1 MKKKKTLSIL
11 LAGTLLIGSLGACA
25 PARQQ
30 PAPAEQAAPVTPATP
45 TPTPTPDAPVT
56 AANGG
61 ATGSLI
67 IATENE
73 TPSIAPARHAST
85 AAAFKNSMTHNGLFR
100 IDYETLDPLPDLVA
114 SWRAI
119 SDVLFEFTIHS
130 GIYFHNGDYMTA
142 ADVVASLYYVKNYPE
157 AALAQRSVVRAEVVD
172 TYTLTIYTETPN
184 SIFFFDLAH
193 QGNSIMPLSLIEGG
207 HDFTANPV
215 GSGPYIFQEWRSGDS
230 LTFTAF
236 DNYFDTA
243 RAPRIR
249 DITWRVI
256 PEGAS
261 RTIALE
267 MNEVDYIVEV
277 ATMDIPRLQAEPGIE
292 VFMRTA
298 TQHNALL
305 INNDNPFFADIN
317 VRRALDMAID
327 KDAVVEV
334 GMAGFG
340 IPIYNQ
346 VPINFPGVSFENEN
360 SFDPE
365 GARALLAESGIN
377 PGDISFS
384 IIASN
389 DARARM
395 VEVIQSNLADIGI
408 DVYVVRMD
416 LASFLSI
423 TSEGD
428 YEAAIG
434 NFAPT
439 NLLAYMVG
447 MLHSGSIGG
456 QNRNR
461 IYHPEM
467 TALIDQAVIT
477 IDADARLALFEE
489 ITKLANEH
497 TGMVP
502 LFQGMI
508 IRAFNSNLAV
518 PETSPAGALHINMM
532 YWQ

>member
-1 MKKKKTLSIL
+1 MKMKKALSM
-11 LAGTLLIGSLGACA
+11 LLIGALLVGTLSACT
-25 PARQQ
+25 PAQQ
-30 PAPAEQAAPVTPATP
+30 VQPVTPQPEPAAPVTPAAPALETP
-45 TPTPTPDAPVT
+45 AP
-56 AANGG
+56 APEEG

-100 IDYETLDPLPDLVA
+100 VDYDTLEPLPDLIE

-119 SDVLFEFTIHS
+119 SDVLFEFTLRQD
-130 GIYFHNGDYMTA
+130 IYFHNGDHMTA
-142 ADVVASLYYVKNYPE
+142 EDVVASLYYVKNYPE
-157 AALAQRSVVRAEVVD
+157 AALAQRSIVRAEVVD

-184 SIFFFDLAH
+184 SILFFDLAH
-193 QGNSIMPLSLIEGG
+193 QGNSIMPLSLIESG

-215 GSGPYIFQEWRSGDS
+215 GSGPFIFQEWRSGDS

-243 RAPRIR
+243 RASRIR

-267 MNEVDYIVEV
+267 MGEVDYIVEV
-277 ATMDIPRLQAEPGIE
+277 ATMDIPRLEAEPGID

-305 INNDNPFFADIN
+305 INNENPIFSDIN
-317 VRRALDMAID
+317 IRRALDMAID

-334 GMAGFG
+334 GMAGFA

-365 GARALLAESGIN
+365 GAKALLAESGIN

-416 LASFLSI
+416 LASFLAI

-447 MLHSGSIGG
+447 MLHSGAIGG

-461 IYHPEM
+461 IDHPEM
-467 TALIDQAVIT
+467 TALIDQAVVT

>member
-1 MKKKKTLSIL
+1 MKKIVYLAVVLTFIMGVLS
-11 LAGTLLIGSLGACA
+11 ACA
-25 PARQQ
+25 QPQQ
-30 PAPAEQAAPVTPATP
+30 QTEQPQTAPTEQVTTAAPAPEVVTPPPALQ
-45 TPTPTPDAPVT
+45 
-56 AANGG
+56 G
-61 ATGSLI
+61 ASGSLI

-100 IDYETLDPLPDLVA
+100 ICYDTLDPLPDLVE

-119 SDVLFEFTIHS
+119 NDTLFEFTIHQ

-142 ADVVASLYYVKNYPE
+142 EAVVASLYYVKNYPE
-157 AALAQRSVVRAEVVD
+157 AEIAQRSIVAAEVID
-172 TYTLTIYTETPN
+172 TYTLTIYTGVPDAML
-184 SIFFFDLAH
+184 FFNLAH
-193 QGNSIMPLSLIEGG
+193 QGNSIMPLSLIEAG
-207 HDFTANPV
+207 HDFTVDPV
-215 GSGPYIFQEWRSGDS
+215 GSGPFIFESWRSGDS

-236 DNYFDTA
+236 DNYFDEA

-249 DITWRVI
+249 DITWRII

-267 MNEVDYIVEV
+267 IGEVDYIVEV
-277 ATMDIPRLQAEPGIE
+277 ATSDIPRLEAEEGID

-298 TQHNALL
+298 TQHNAML
-305 INNDNPFFADIN
+305 INNEHPFFSDIN

-334 GMAGFG
+334 GMAGFA

-365 GARALLAESGIN
+365 GARALLAEAGID
-377 PGDISFS
+377 PSEISFS

-395 VEVIQSNLADIGI
+395 VEVIQSNLAEIGI
-408 DVYVVRMD
+408 EVYVVRMD
-416 LASFLSI
+416 LASFLAI
-423 TSEGD
+423 TSEGNFD
-428 YEAAIG
+428 AAIG

-439 NLLAYMVG
+439 NLMSYMVG
-447 MLHSGSIGG
+447 MLHRGSING

-461 IYHPEM
+461 IYHEEM
-467 TALIDQAVIT
+467 SNLIDQAIATV
-477 IDADARLALFEE
+477 DADAREAILEQVSA
-489 ITKLANEH
+489 LANEH
-497 TGMVP
+497 TGMIP

-518 PETSPAGALHINMM
+518 PETSPAGAQHINMM
-532 YWQ
+532 YWRD

>member
-1 MKKKKTLSIL
+1 MKKKKTLSMIL
-11 LAGTLLIGSLGACA
+11 ACALLIGALGACN
-25 PARQQ
+25 PAQQ
-30 PAPAEQAAPVTPATP
+30 PAPPQPPATP
-45 TPTPTPDAPVT
+45 EAPAPTTPTTPDIPATP
-56 AANGG
+56 AEEG

-100 IDYETLDPLPDLVA
+100 IHYETLDPLPDLVA
-114 SWRAI
+114 SWRAL
-119 SDVLFEFTIHS
+119 SDVEFEFTIHPN
-130 GIYFHNGDYMTA
+130 IYFHNGDHMTA
-142 ADVVASLYYVKNYPE
+142 EDVVASLYYVKNYPE

-193 QGNSIMPLSLIEGG
+193 QGNSIMPLSLIESG
-207 HDFTANPV
+207 HDFTAIPI

-249 DITWRVI
+249 DVTWRVI

-267 MNEVDYIVEV
+267 MGEVDYIVEV
-277 ATMDIPRLQAEPGIE
+277 ATMDIPRLEAEPGID
-292 VFMRTA
+292 VFIRTA
-298 TQHNALL
+298 TQHNAML
-305 INNDNPFFADIN
+305 INNENPIFADIN

-334 GMAGFG
+334 GMAGFA

-360 SFDPE
+360 RFDPE
-365 GARALLAESGIN
+365 GARALLAASGIE
-377 PGDISFS
+377 PGDISFG

-467 TALIDQAVIT
+467 TALIDQAVVT

-518 PETSPAGALHINMM
+518 PETSPAGAQHINMM
-532 YWQ
+532 YWR

>member
-1 MKKKKTLSIL
+1 MKKVFSLVLVGVL
-11 LAGTLLIGSLGACA
+11 LVGVVGACVPEQTPQIEQAQA
-25 PARQQ
+25 PAAQT
-30 PAPAEQAAPVTPATP
+30 PAPAASPGQTPEPALEE
-45 TPTPTPDAPVT
+45 
-56 AANGG
+56 G
-61 ATGSLI
+61 AVGSLI

-100 IDYETLDPLPDLVA
+100 IHYDTLEPLPDLVE

-119 SDVLFEFTIHS
+119 SDTLFEFTIHQ

-157 AALAQRSVVRAEVVD
+157 AEIAQRSIVAAEVID
-172 TYTLTIYTETPN
+172 TYTLTIYTGTPN
-184 SIFFFDLAH
+184 AMLFFDLAH
-193 QGNSIMPLSLIEGG
+193 QGNSIMPISLIESG
-207 HDFTANPV
+207 HDFISNPV
-215 GSGPYIFQEWRSGDS
+215 GSGPFIFQEWRSGDS

-236 DNYFDTA
+236 DNYFDTE

-249 DITWRVI
+249 DITWRII

-267 MNEVDYIVEV
+267 MGEVDYVLEV
-277 ATMDIPRLQAEPGIE
+277 ATMDIPRLEDMPGVE
-292 VFMRTA
+292 VFKRTA
-298 TQHNALL
+298 TQHNAML
-305 INNDNPFFADIN
+305 INNENPFFADIN
-317 VRRALDMAID
+317 VRRAIDMAID

-334 GMAGFG
+334 GMAGFA

-360 SFDPE
+360 SFDPD
-365 GARALLAESGIN
+365 GARALLAEAGIE
-377 PGDISFS
+377 PGTISFG

-395 VEVIQSNLADIGI
+395 VEVIQSNLAEVGI
-408 DVYVVRMD
+408 EVYIIRMD
-416 LASFLSI
+416 LASFLAI
-423 TSEGD
+423 TSEGNFD
-428 YEAAIG
+428 AAIG

-439 NLLAYMVG
+439 NLLSYIVG
-447 MLHSGSIGG
+447 MLHRGSING

-461 IYHPEM
+461 IYHVEM
-467 TALIDQAVIT
+467 SELIDQAVVT
-477 IDADARLALFEE
+477 VDAAARTALFEE
-489 ITKLANEH
+489 ISKLANEH

-532 YWQ
+532 YWMDN